1 MFENFKNHID
11 KNLSFL
17 KEVKLL
23 IAISGGMDSVVL
35 THLCSRLNLN
45 VTLAHCNFKLRGEE
59 SNADEKFV
67 RQFAKT
73 LKTEI
78 FVQHFDT
85 KSYAQV
91 QKISIQMAAREL
103 RYQWFNDLAQQL
115 GAKFILTAHH
125 ADDNLET
132 ILINLIRG
140 TGLDGLIGIPQINE
154 NIVRPLLPFSR
165 ADIEK
170 YIKKHNLQW
179 REDASNASTKYVRNK
194 IRHEVVPVLKEIN
207 PNLLKNVEQLVENIK
222 DSNQI
227 VIDRMEKVKKKIF
240 DDSNP
245 FQIKLNISKLKNL
258 NTPKPYLY
266 QLLKDYGFSQW
277 EDIVS
282 LLDAKTGKY
291 VCSATHR
298 LIKNRE
304 ELILTEIPHLKDEI
318 IVIPTM
324 FSEVDTPIGTI
335 RFEEVDCIKTINE
348 NTIYVDAKK
357 LKFPLKLRKWKEG
370 DWFYPFGLKGKKKLS
385 KFFKDEKFSL
395 VEKENTWLLCSGE
408 YIVWV
413 VGYRADN
420 RFKVLNNSKKI
431 LKITID

>member
-45 VTLAHCNFKLRGEE
+45 VTLVHCNFKLRGEE

-179 REDASNASTKYVRNK
+179 REDASNASTKYIRNK

-304 ELILTEIPHLKDEI
+304 ELILTEIPNLKDEI

>member
-304 ELILTEIPHLKDEI
+304 ELILTEIPNLKDEI